1 MRRPRPEGLLALL
14 VAVPF
19 ALGAAAAPRPEPDVV
34 VEIADPAI
42 TEASGLVVVDGD
54 LVVVN
59 DSGDGGRVF
68 VVDPGTG
75 KTVGTTSWSE
85 APRDTEALAP
95 AGPGHVW
102 VGDIGD
108 NRAVRDSVSL
118 LRVPVGRGD
127 RTVEPERFELVYPD
141 GARDAETLLAHPGTG
156 QLLVVSKE
164 VLGGSVYA
172 VPRRLDADRPNRLR
186 RLGPGPAFATDGAFW
201 PDGRHLLVR
210 GYSGAVLLS
219 WPTLERVAP
228 VELPPQRQGEALAVD
243 PGDGTAGQDAEVLVL
258 SEGLHE
264 PVLRVALSP
273 EVRAALAA
281 DAPSG
286 SAAPEVDAEAA
297 GEAPASQQAEDA
309 GDAGDKGDPGGR
321 PGWPWFLGGWLGLGA
336 LVVLLRWL
344 WGRSR

>member
-1 MRRPRPEGLLALL
+1 MRRPRPERALALL

-19 ALGAAAAPRPEPDVV
+19 ALGAAAAPQEERDVV

-68 VVDPGTG
+68 VVDPVTG
-75 KTVGTTSWSE
+75 ETVGTSSWAE

-95 AGPGHVW
+95 AGAGHVW

-108 NRAVRDSVSL
+108 NRGVRESVTL

-127 RTVEPERFELVYPD
+127 RAVEPEAYELVYPD
-141 GARDAETLLAHPGTG
+141 GARDAETLVAHPGTG

-186 RLGPGPAFATDGAFW
+186 RLGAGPAFATDGAFW

-210 GYSGAVLLS
+210 GYSGATLLS
-219 WPTLERVAP
+219 WPTLERVAS
-228 VELPPQRQGEALAVD
+228 VALPPQRQGEALAVD
-243 PGDGTAGQDAEVLVL
+243 EDGEVLVL

-264 PVLRVALSP
+264 PVLRVELSP
-273 EVRAALAA
+273 EVRAAV
-281 DAPSG
+281 APSD
-286 SAAPEVDAEAA
+286 SPVPQEATDTAEEATDAAEEAET
-297 GEAPASQQAEDA
+297 EPA
-309 GDAGDKGDPGGR
+309 GDADTDTDAR
-321 PGWPWFLGGWLGLGA
+321 PAWPWFLGGWLGLGV
-336 LVVLLRWL
+336 LLLLLRWL
-344 WGRSR
+344 WGRPRR

>member
-1 MRRPRPEGLLALL
+1 MPRPRPERAVALL

-19 ALGAAAAPRPEPDVV
+19 ALGAAAAPETERDVV

-54 LVVVN
+54 RVIVN

-68 VVDPGTG
+68 VVDPETG
-75 KTVGTTSWSE
+75 ETVGTTSWAE

-127 RTVEPERFELVYPD
+127 RTVDPERFELVYPD
-141 GARDAETLLAHPGTG
+141 GPRDAETLVAHPGTG

-164 VLGGSVYA
+164 ILGGSVYA

-186 RLGPGPAFATDGAFW
+186 RLAPGPAFATDGAFW

-210 GYSGAVLLS
+210 GYSGATLLS
-219 WPTLERVAP
+219 WPTLERVAD

-243 PGDGTAGQDAEVLVL
+243 EDGEVLVL

-264 PVLRVALSP
+264 PVLRVALSA
-273 EVRAALAA
+273 EVRAALAPDEPTA
-281 DAPSG
+281 SV
-286 SAAPEVDAEAA
+286 APEPGTDTEVSSQDSDRPEPA
-297 GEAPASQQAEDA
+297 GTED
-309 GDAGDKGDPGGR
+309 R
-321 PGWPWFLGGWLGLGA
+321 PTWPWFLGGWVGLGV
-336 LVVLLRWL
+336 LVLLLRWL
-344 WGRSR
+344 WGRPRR

>member
-1 MRRPRPEGLLALL
+1 MRRPRPERALALL

-19 ALGAAAAPRPEPDVV
+19 ALGAAAAPPDERDVV

-54 LVVVN
+54 FGVVN

-68 VVDPGTG
+68 VVDPVSGR
-75 KTVGTTSWSE
+75 TVGTTSWAE

-95 AGPGHVW
+95 AGAGHVW

-108 NRAVRDSVSL
+108 NRRVRESVTL

-127 RTVEPERFELVYPD
+127 RTVEPEAYELVYPD
-141 GARDAETLLAHPGTG
+141 GARDAETLVAHPGTG

-186 RLGPGPAFATDGAFW
+186 RLAPGPAFATDGAFW

-210 GYSGAVLLS
+210 GYSGATLLS
-219 WPTLERVAP
+219 WPTLERVAS
-228 VELPPQRQGEALAVD
+228 VALPSQRQGEAIAVGED
-243 PGDGTAGQDAEVLVL
+243 DEVLVL

-264 PVLRVALSP
+264 PVLRVELSP
-273 EVRAALAA
+273 EVRAALDPAPATASVAPEPGTDTEVSREDPAPSDPA
-281 DAPSG
+281 DA
-286 SAAPEVDAEAA
+286 EDR
-297 GEAPASQQAEDA
+297 PA
-309 GDAGDKGDPGGR
+309 
-321 PGWPWFLGGWLGLGA
+321 WPWFLGGWVGLGV
-336 LVVLLRWL
+336 LVLLLRWL
-344 WGRSR
+344 WGRPRR